1 MAAEDRTSRR
11 TQLVGGRRR
20 GRARAFGMLAADAYR
35 QMLESGR
42 AVLYPSSGGGG

>member
-11 TQLVGGRRR
+11 TQPVGGRRR
-20 GRARAFGMLAADAYR
+20 GRARALGMLAADAYR

-42 AVLYPSSGGGG
+42 AVLIPSGDGG